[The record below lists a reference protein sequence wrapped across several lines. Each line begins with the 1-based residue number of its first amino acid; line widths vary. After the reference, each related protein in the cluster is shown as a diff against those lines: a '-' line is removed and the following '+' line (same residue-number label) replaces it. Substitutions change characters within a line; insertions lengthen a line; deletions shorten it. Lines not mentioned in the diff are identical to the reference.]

1 MTLGAGLPLQGTCRH
16 TVTSCCQHPSPAVR
30 QMAAEFR
37 ENLGLHLMSHVNG
50 KVGSEQK
57 TAPTVLKAQGKVGD
71 ELL

>member
-1 MTLGAGLPLQGTCRH
+1 MHSCKEDPAASYPVHLQCE
-16 TVTSCCQHPSPAVR
+16 
-30 QMAAEFR
+30 AAEFR

-57 TAPTVLKAQGKVGD
+57 TAPTVLKAQSEVGD